1 MSVLRD
7 RIVAYGAIDQSPA
20 AFHPAGTPDTP
31 MVMPMSEITY
41 SGDTALYGTL
51 HPLVTADGATIPARP
66 VVQGTWAQPAPV
78 APAGRP

>member
-20 AFHPAGTPDTP
+20 AFHPAGTAATA
-31 MVMPMSEITY
+31 MVMPMSEVTY
-41 SGDTALYGTL
+41 AGDRALYGTL

-66 VVQGTWAQPAPV
+66 LSSVPGLSAAPV
-78 APAGRP
+78 VPAGRP